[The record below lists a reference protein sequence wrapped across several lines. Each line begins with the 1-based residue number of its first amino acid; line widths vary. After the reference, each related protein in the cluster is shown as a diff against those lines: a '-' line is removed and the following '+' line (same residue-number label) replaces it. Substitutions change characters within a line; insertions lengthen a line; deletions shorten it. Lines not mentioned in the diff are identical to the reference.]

1 MLRNA
6 AMVQADG
13 LSVCCERVR
22 LNGSVGVVVP
32 LRNLFFVGR
41 HPWGKSEASV
51 EFIGHRV

>member
-1 MLRNA
+1 VLRNA